1 MKRSEFM
8 DNPPGSVEELVDFG
22 SDNSL
27 DATVDLFPSGDLDEK
42 IFEDIRELSSH
53 LWWYQV
59 RDRLD
64 NIESD
69 AEYYVWNGELDYT
82 AVGYDDLYESIVDEM
97 DSGDLWDPEDEEDED
112 EEDEEESEEE
122 DEDDLS
128 DDSDSYDSLIP
139 EEPLVFSI
147 DNLFDSDVVSVIRAE
162 AEESERKA
170 SEARKEH
177 AEFLSRRLREK
188 MEANRIAE
196 EEEEAD
202 RLSGFAFMF

>member
-8 DNPPGSVEELVDFG
+8 DSPPGSVEDLIDFAN
-22 SDNSL
+22 DNNL
-27 DATVDLFPSGDLDEK
+27 DAAVDMFPSGDLDEK

-64 NIESD
+64 NIDSD
-69 AEYYVWNGELDYT
+69 AEYYVWNGELDYA
-82 AVGYDDLYESIVDEM
+82 AVGYDDLYESIIEEM
-97 DSGDLWDPEDEEDED
+97 DNGDLWDSEDEDDED
-112 EEDEEESEEE
+112 EEDEEESGEE

-147 DNLFDSDVVSVIRAE
+147 DTLFDPTVVSVIRAE
-162 AEESERKA
+162 AKEGERKA
-170 SEARKEH
+170 DEARKER
-177 AEFLSRRLREK
+177 AESFRRSILEK
-188 MEANRIAE
+188 TEAERKAE
-196 EEEEAD
+196 EAEEAD
-202 RLSGFAFMF
+202 RINGFSFMF